1 MLFAVIRHDKPNCI
15 GLRLSERPKHLIYLE
30 GVMSCITSGGAL
42 VDDSGQQNGSILII
56 DVANS
61 TAAEDFA
68 ARDPYVE
75 AGLFANTCISAFR
88 PVFRDGARI

>member
-1 MLFAVIRHDKPNCI
+1 MLFTVIRHDKPNCI

-30 GVMSCITSGGAL
+30 GVMSCIISGGAL

-61 TAAEDFA
+61 AAAEDFA
-68 ARDPYVE
+68 AKDPYVE
-75 AGLFANTCISAFR
+75 AGLFASTCISAFR
-88 PVFRDGARI
+88 PVFLNGARI

>member
-1 MLFAVIRHDKPNCI
+1 
-15 GLRLSERPKHLIYLE
+15 
-30 GVMSCITSGGAL
+30 